1 MLDKGMRSVG
11 VASMIVGACVLV
23 AGCSSAVG
31 GRAVEAPAESAPAVA
46 RALDQ
51 VLPTTAELS
60 AALGIAPT
68 GFMGQLVEGGADT
81 LLRGVG
87 QAQATPREC
96 VSATYRM
103 QQVVYA
109 ASPVREVASRSWA
122 GGGVDGPSLTGFFG
136 VVQFASPA
144 DAQTFFASAAEK
156 WQQCDG
162 RTLVLAS
169 DGPGASELSR
179 ITDVSVDPRVV
190 SAVVVHETGPA
201 GLTIQRALGVAA
213 DCVVDIE
220 ITDVDDAT
228 TGGARGAVGVAGVM
242 LGKLAG

>member
-1 MLDKGMRSVG
+1 MRSVG
-11 VASMIVGACVLV
+11 VASMIVGACVLA

-31 GRAVEAPAESAPAVA
+31 GRAVEPPGAAPPSVA

-51 VLPTTAELS
+51 VLPTTEELS

-87 QAQATPREC
+87 QAQATPVEC
-96 VSATYRM
+96 VSATYRL
-103 QQVVYA
+103 QQVTYA

-136 VVQFASPA
+136 VVQFASA
-144 DAQTFFASAAEK
+144 VDAQAFFASAAEK
-156 WQQCDG
+156 WRQCDG
-162 RTLVLAS
+162 RTMVLAS
-169 DGPGASELSR
+169 DGRGAGEQSR
-179 ITDVSVDPRVV
+179 ISDVSVDPRVL
-190 SAVVVHETGPA
+190 SAVVVHETGPD

-213 DCVVDIE
+213 DCIVDIE

-228 TGGARGAVGVAGVM
+228 AGGARGAVGVAGVM

>member
-1 MLDKGMRSVG
+1 MRSVG
-11 VASMIVGACVLV
+11 VASVIVGAGVLM
-23 AGCSSAVG
+23 AGCTSAVG
-31 GRAVEAPAESAPAVA
+31 GQAVAPPPAPAPAVA

-51 VLPTTAELS
+51 VLPTAAELS

-81 LLRGVG
+81 LLRGVD
-87 QAQATPREC
+87 QAHATPVEC
-96 VSATYRM
+96 VSTTYRL

-122 GGGVDGPSLTGFFG
+122 GGGADGPALTGFFG

-144 DAQTFFASAAEK
+144 DAQTFFAAAAEK

-162 RTLVLAS
+162 RTMVLAPAGS
-169 DGPGASELSR
+169 GAAEQSR
-179 ITDVSVDPRVV
+179 ITDVLVDPRVL
-190 SAVVVHETGPA
+190 SAVVRHETGPA
-201 GLTIQRALGVAA
+201 GSGPTIQRALGIAA

-220 ITDVDDAT
+220 ITDVADAT
-228 TGGARGAVGVAGVM
+228 TGGARGALGVAGVM